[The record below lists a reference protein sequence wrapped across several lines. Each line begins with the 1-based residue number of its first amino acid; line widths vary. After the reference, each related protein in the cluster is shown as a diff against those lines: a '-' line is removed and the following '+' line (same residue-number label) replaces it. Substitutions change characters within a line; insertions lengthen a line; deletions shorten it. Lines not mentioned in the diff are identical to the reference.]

1 MDKVGICFLQTGI
14 QWPLITSYHSAGA
27 SVDCIMYKECVIL
40 HTLDNPRSMSQGV
53 EYLIHTIQLADASL
67 GGLVPNSIETRTYF
81 YTLGSKF
88 IHQLY
93 INHISFEL
101 WPLKIQKRRKNVG
114 SLTNYILTYSY
125 QNYSQTTLYILIIS
139 HLNLNAWLLFNTKGA
154 IFSDI
159 SWVEQVTF
167 IEMIMMSA
175 SY

>member
-1 MDKVGICFLQTGI
+1 MFPSNGHSMTTYYQLSLSRSICRL
-14 QWPLITSYHSAGA
+14 Y
-27 SVDCIMYKECVIL
+27 MYKECVIL

-101 WPLKIQKRRKNVG
+101 WPLKIRKRRKNVG
-114 SLTNYILTYSY
+114 SLTNYTLTYSY

-139 HLNLNAWLLFNTKGA
+139 HLNL
-154 IFSDI
+154 S
-159 SWVEQVTF
+159 E
-167 IEMIMMSA
+167 
-175 SY
+175 